1 MKSFDDF
8 DGLSDDELRAALAE
22 SLDVV
27 VAEDGT
33 ADMGAVMAVANYKIM
48 MKTLRAYH
56 EWANS

>member
-56 EWANS
+56 E